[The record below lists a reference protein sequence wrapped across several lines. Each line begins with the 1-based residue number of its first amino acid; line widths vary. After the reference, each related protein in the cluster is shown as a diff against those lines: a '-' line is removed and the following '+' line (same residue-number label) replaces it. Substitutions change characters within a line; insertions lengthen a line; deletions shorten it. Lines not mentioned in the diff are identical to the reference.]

1 MYSYICIY
9 EKGYVSRMFKE
20 SLQLNIWIKTQLNM
34 AMICIYIVAKNVCKW
49 PMSMGKCSTSLFLSE
64 MQAKATIRC
73 HYTLTRMATI

>member
-1 MYSYICIY
+1 
-9 EKGYVSRMFKE
+9 MFKE

-49 PMSMGKCSTSLFLSE
+49 PMSMGKCSTSLFLRE
-64 MQAKATIRC
+64 MQAKATMRC